1 MVSTRWAMGGDC
13 KASCRRHEFFLF
25 TRFIARGK
33 QLKLWFFEFYQN
45 LCGFRETLTDF
56 CWLFRF
62 FLNRSPESE
71 TETQLS
77 TQKMSEKVAFVYPLI
92 YRHCKYLCRRSTL
105 AALYSFELQISRS
118 ADNFLNVLRT
128 MDLQTVQFYSHFKYT
143 AAAPQNIQ
151 FLCGSWPHQEYTS
164 FTRWLSTSKIKFDKR
179 TWIKCQ

>member
-1 MVSTRWAMGGDC
+1 MIFRILS
-13 KASCRRHEFFLF
+13 EFMRIPRDSYRL
-25 TRFIARGK
+25 
-33 QLKLWFFEFYQN
+33 L
-45 LCGFRETLTDF
+45 LTF
-56 CWLFRF
+56 QIFSKPE
-62 FLNRSPESE
+62 NPESE

-105 AALYSFELQISRS
+105 AALYSFKLQISRL

-164 FTRWLSTSKIKFDKR
+164 FTR
-179 TWIKCQ
+179 